1 MADFRGQTA
10 VYFFEHTVE
19 YLIVDKTVA
28 FHDLCNAVAGLHEVR
43 INMGKR
49 TMLTYSKK
57 VNPMFF
63 LKKRQ
68 KYSGLSAKRS
78 EISERESGS
87 I

>member
-43 INMGKR
+43 INMGKPYHVDVF
-49 TMLTYSKK
+49 LVGESH
-57 VNPMFF
+57 VF
-63 LKKRQ
+63 LKETAEVFGIECKTV
-68 KYSGLSAKRS
+68 
-78 EISERESGS
+78 
-87 I
+87 

>member
-43 INMGKR
+43 INMGKP
-49 TMLTYSKK
+49 YH
-57 VNPMFF
+57 VDVF
-63 LKKRQ
+63 
-68 KYSGLSAKRS
+68 
-78 EISERESGS
+78 
-87 I
+87 